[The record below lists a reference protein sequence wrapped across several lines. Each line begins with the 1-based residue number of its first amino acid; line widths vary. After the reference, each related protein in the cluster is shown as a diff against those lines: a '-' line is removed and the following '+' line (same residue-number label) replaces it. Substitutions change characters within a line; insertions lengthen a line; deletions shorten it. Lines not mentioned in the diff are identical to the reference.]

1 MVEMSVVVQDIG
13 SALPAHLSPS
23 QLSTFEKC
31 QLSYWFSSVAGW
43 REPPQLP
50 QVIGSLVHD
59 VLENLMK
66 LPAIARDKSMAW
78 DLLREVGANTI
89 AINQSWLTGGT
100 IGVLKQRSADSLS
113 NYFKLED
120 PSQIEVASEDLER
133 PVTAIVKDVKLY
145 GRLDRIT
152 RKPITRISDYKTG
165 KKPVAKYLPESLRQV
180 MLYAAGLKIQGEIV
194 HEVELIYLGSADRV
208 IRPTY
213 PNALDRALFD
223 LVNTRSSMQS
233 ALTRKTWIAKTGPL
247 CRYCAFEKVC
257 PAKNSDAPT
266 PGSESSN
273 QQLML
278 SGLEKRIRTNLP
290 QENGLPFDD

>member
-1 MVEMSVVVQDIG
+1 MVEMTVAVEDVG

-31 QLSYWFSSVAGW
+31 ELSYWFSSVAGW

-50 QVIGSLVHD
+50 QIIGSLVHD

-66 LPAIARDKSMAW
+66 LPKVERDKAMAW

-89 AINQSWLTGGT
+89 SVHQSWLTDGT

-120 PSQIEVASEDLER
+120 PSQVEVLIEDLER

-152 RKPITRISDYKTG
+152 RKPLTRISDYKTG
-165 KKPVAKYLPESLRQV
+165 KKPAAKYLPESLRQV
-180 MLYAAGLKIQGEIV
+180 MLYAAGLKIQGETV

-208 IRPTY
+208 VRPTY
-213 PNALDRALFD
+213 PNALDRALLD
-223 LVNTRSSMQS
+223 LVNARGNMQV
-233 ALTRKTWIAKTGPL
+233 ALERKAWVAKTGPL

-257 PAKNSDAPT
+257 PARNSDAPT
-266 PGSESSN
+266 PGSEMSN
-273 QQLML
+273 QQLVQF
-278 SGLEKRIRTNLP
+278 GLEKRVRSNLP
-290 QENGLPFDD
+290 QESGLPFDD